1 MTWRSQKQ
9 SCVALSTAEA
19 EYMALCSAAQ
29 EAVWMRELSSDLGN
43 QQSQPTL
50 IHEDNQSAIAMAKN
64 PQFHKRPKHINIK
77 YHYVREQV
85 NNGKIVVKYCPTE
98 EMLADL
104 LTKGIGPTKFNK
116 LRDMYGLC
124 VQPSAK

>member
-1 MTWRSQKQ
+1 MWHYLLLKRSTWH
-9 SCVALSTAEA
+9 
-19 EYMALCSAAQ
+19 SAVQHKKLFA
-29 EAVWMRELSSDLGN
+29 WMRELSSDLGN

-64 PQFHKRPKHINIK
+64 PQFHKRSEHINIK
-77 YHYVREQV
+77 YHYVRERV

-98 EMLADL
+98 EMFADL
-104 LTKGIGPTKFNK
+104 LTKGIGPTEFNK

>member
-9 SCVALSTAEA
+9 SCVPLSTAET
-19 EYMALCSAAQ
+19 EYIALCSAAQ
-29 EAVWMRELSSDLGN
+29 EVVWMRELSSDLGN
-43 QQSQPTL
+43 QQSQRTL
-50 IHEDNQSAIAMAKN
+50 IHEDNQSAIAMAKT
-64 PQFHKRPKHINIK
+64 PQFHKRSKHINIK

-85 NNGKIVVKYCPTE
+85 NNSKIIIKYCPTE
-98 EMLADL
+98 EMVADL
-104 LTKGIGPTKFNK
+104 LTMGIGPTKLNN